1 MSKLLWAIV
10 IIALLIVGYVFFLP
24 KTEVEE
30 NNIEI
35 AQEEIVEGIILNID
49 LEGAVID
56 GPALVTVSTDGDG
69 EKVVAVPS
77 MGINLCAAAPNIVD
91 VYTLSVGDIVSA
103 RGLIDEEGRI
113 VPCNDESHYLRVQET
128 TEIE

>member
-1 MSKLLWAIV
+1 MNKFLWAIL
-10 IIALLIVGYVFFLP
+10 IIAILILGYIFFLP
-24 KTEVEE
+24 KADVEE

-35 AQEEIVEGIILNID
+35 AQEGIVEGIISNID
-49 LEGAVID
+49 LEGVVID

-69 EKVVAVPS
+69 DKVVAVPS

-91 VYTLSVGDIVSA
+91 IYTLSVGDIVSA
-103 RGLIDEEGRI
+103 RGLLDEEGRI